1 MWAFTAKIDQT
12 ITVRG
17 QLQPSG
23 SVKEIEAPSA
33 GVVHDILVSEGQTVT
48 VGQDLLVVQAKGLA
62 SRRKSLKQ
70 RLILLEY
77 EVASLQTIIDRDAD
91 PIPFSSFPSIAEDSD
106 PSFVPRLRAARN
118 QTLSIRTQLKQVA
131 TRTESR
137 KASYELQQKI
147 VDDMKF
153 FESGGISRNAYLQQ
167 LNSHNLKE
175 VSTLQSE
182 RSRLLGLISSNINNL
197 NRQIIS
203 LTAELDSIVGYR
215 FPNCQIT
222 FCRYYFRPQG
232 FIIICR

>member
-1 MWAFTAKIDQT
+1 MWGFYCKNNQT

-131 TRTESR
+131 TRT
-137 KASYELQQKI
+137 KVVKHPTNFN
-147 VDDMKF
+147 K
-153 FESGGISRNAYLQQ
+153 
-167 LNSHNLKE
+167 
-175 VSTLQSE
+175 
-182 RSRLLGLISSNINNL
+182 RLLMI
-197 NRQIIS
+197 
-203 LTAELDSIVGYR
+203 
-215 FPNCQIT
+215 
-222 FCRYYFRPQG
+222 
-232 FIIICR
+232 